1 MVTIPIFEY
10 AIYMVAIAT
19 YNMVCDFLCIT
30 RTSVSKR
37 HSVGSRAKEEAI
49 SRCVLQLYKQPG
61 ICEQ

>member
-10 AIYMVAIAT
+10 AIYMVALAT

-30 RTSVSKR
+30 RTSVSKG
-37 HSVGSRAKEEAI
+37 HSVGCRAKEEAI